1 MAGLFDQAK
10 KFLNSEQG
18 ERISDQVLGAAAG
31 AADKATGGKHS
42 EQIRKAR
49 EAADEHL
56 GQEGA
61 DRPRTTDPT
70 ASRDRT

>member
-18 ERISDQVLGAAAG
+18 EKVSDQVLDAAAG
-31 AADKATGGKHS
+31 AADKATGGKHTDK
-42 EQIRKAR
+42 IRKAR
-49 EAADEHL
+49 DAADDRV
-56 GQEGA
+56 GTQDA

-70 ASRDRT
+70 ASRDRF